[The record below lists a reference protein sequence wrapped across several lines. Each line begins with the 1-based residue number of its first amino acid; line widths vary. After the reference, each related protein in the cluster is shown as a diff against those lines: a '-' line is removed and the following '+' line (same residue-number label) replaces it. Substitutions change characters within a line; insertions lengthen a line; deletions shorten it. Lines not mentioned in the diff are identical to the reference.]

1 MMIRRFGEG
10 VLVLMPDGVVALSGV
25 TGEELWSYRDRGQ
38 ELTIEVTGNGDYV
51 TLYNRDENETVVLA
65 KAAGEVMHIYDIN
78 LDEIDYTH
86 TFGPDSLRPALHG
99 ITGDAWIVRWE
110 DSVNSYDL
118 STGEPLWSV
127 PDVPNCSDV
136 GQVGDLSVRNE
147 VVVAATTCFEHPE
160 DKESVAWTVGWDFT
174 SELVGLSPETGE
186 ELWRVEHSIGRMPI
200 DSLDRGIAS
209 RPGGLIYVDY
219 PESYDLGIS
228 LIDIDA
234 GEATYLEGQSLLW
247 TSPDGSRLGLWDTET
262 GEYRIQDRSG
272 HVERTLDREIVS
284 MGEDMV
290 TDGRR
295 VGLEG
300 GVLYLGDE
308 MEDASS
314 PEGFARFEGFDGS
327 VTFTW
332 DEAESLSV
340 TDALSV
346 PGAVAVA
353 YRADG
358 EPGVMGLR

>member
-1 MMIRRFGEG
+1 M
-10 VLVLMPDGVVALSGV
+10 VLLESD
-25 TGEELWSYRDRGQ
+25 TGQIAYEYAQDLLG
-38 ELTIEVTGNGDYV
+38 IE
-51 TLYNRDENETVVLA
+51 
-65 KAAGEVMHIYDIN
+65 
-78 LDEIDYTH
+78 YTH
-86 TFGPDSLRPALHG
+86 DSSFGHLRSAMVG
-99 ITGDAWIVRWE
+99 ITGEAWIVRWE

-136 GQVGDLSVRNE
+136 GQVDDLSVRNE

-200 DSLDRGIAS
+200 DSLDRVIAS

-290 TDGRR
+290 TGGRR

-300 GVLYLGDE
+300 GVLYLEDE

-327 VTFTW
+327 MTFTW
-332 DEAESLSV
+332 DEAESLRV
-340 TDALSV
+340 TNALSV